1 MEADFKESVKAST
14 MWPKKAVTFTLSIN
28 IQNVKTAD
36 KNISNDF
43 DDKRGNDAIKENQST
58 QQKTEKKEKGVFKSK
73 KQTKQDGIN

>member
-1 MEADFKESVKAST
+1 
-14 MWPKKAVTFTLSIN
+14 MWPKKAVTFTLNIN

-58 QQKTEKKEKGVFKSK
+58 Q
-73 KQTKQDGIN
+73 